1 MSEKPQIK
9 AFSSRQAAL
18 AALTIAWRLGR
29 LDGAA
34 RDRLNV
40 FCAAQPAFAALAD
53 AERDAAIALAQ
64 DIADAPEG
72 FDTLLD
78 MLAQSLPPTLAATAY
93 SLCADYIA
101 LYGTISPEEMRFL
114 DRLGE
119 ALAIDRL
126 SRAALDRAAQ
136 ARAVL
141 LGDK

>member
-1 MSEKPQIK
+1 MSEKPEIK
-9 AFSSRQAAL
+9 AFSPRQAAL
-18 AALTIAWRLGR
+18 AALTIAWQLG
-29 LDGAA
+29 GAA

-40 FCAAQPAFAALAD
+40 FCAAQPAFATLAD

-136 ARAVL
+136 ARAVSL
-141 LGDK
+141 DDT

>member
-1 MSEKPQIK
+1 MSKKPEIK
-9 AFSSRQAAL
+9 AFSPRQAAL
-18 AALTIAWRLGR
+18 AALTIAWRLS
-29 LDGAA
+29 GAA
-34 RDRLNV
+34 RDGLTV
-40 FCAAQPAFAALAD
+40 FCAAQAAFAALAD
-53 AERDAAIALAQ
+53 EERDATIALAQ

-78 MLAQSLPPTLAATAY
+78 MLADGLTPPLAATAY

-101 LYGTISPEEMRFL
+101 LYGTVSPEEMRFL

-136 ARAVL
+136 ARAVSL
-141 LGDK
+141 DNK